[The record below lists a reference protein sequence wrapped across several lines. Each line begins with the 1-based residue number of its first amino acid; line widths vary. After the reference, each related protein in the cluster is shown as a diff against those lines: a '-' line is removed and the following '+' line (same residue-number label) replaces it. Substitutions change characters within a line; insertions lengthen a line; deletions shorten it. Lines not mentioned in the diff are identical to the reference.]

1 MLLRSSGNPLQETLG
16 IFDVGSIRDCIYI
29 PANFAY
35 LIHELLIGQY
45 VVAAFVVVAEVAKT
59 EQGHSL

>member
-16 IFDVGSIRDCIYI
+16 IFDVGSIRDCVHI
-29 PANFAY
+29 PANLAY
-35 LIHELLIGQY
+35 LVHEFLVGQY

-59 EQGHSL
+59 EQSHSL